1 METKFWGYGFPFSS
15 TLVFGEIS
23 DLARR
28 NSKYRIQIHCLGQ
41 VCYLYFC
48 GYVVFKDSTIGIRLR
63 HYRYGYSLLGAYE
76 LHTKRLKY
84 WELSRL
90 VFRASWGEEVS
101 SPRVGLT
108 PDYRSSSPRHPH
120 STLCN
125 ILFSV
130 CFAIDYVFQY
140 NHGAHPFSHWTP

>member
-1 METKFWGYGFPFSS
+1 MIFIVYHLSI
-15 TLVFGEIS
+15 V
-23 DLARR
+23 
-28 NSKYRIQIHCLGQ
+28 LG
-41 VCYLYFC
+41 
-48 GYVVFKDSTIGIRLR
+48 STIGIRLR

-84 WELSRL
+84 WEMSRL

-120 STLCN
+120 STLYN
-125 ILFSV
+125 ITISV